1 MTLRFHLHPLPAPP
15 FYKYMRLARWLV
27 LLVAALGAGGTASAL
42 ETQARLLL
50 AADTAVP
57 GETVMA
63 GIHLHMNKGWHTYWR
78 NPGESGDA
86 TKIQWQLPQGIAAGP
101 VLWPPPEKYN
111 FQGLFTYVYHD
122 DVVVLVPLTLG
133 KSIPE
138 GPLEIKA
145 SLSWMECEELC
156 VMGKQDVSATLT
168 IGQASKPSPHAK
180 LIDQWKAKLP
190 LDGSFLQPTAKW
202 DGAIKDDARPIVI
215 EFSPTNTWASPDF
228 FPYGSKDYDVAGTT
242 EVLSSDNGKIRLR
255 KMVNKLEGDW
265 PTHLPG
271 LLIGK
276 GAAYEVQIPIGAP
289 QTTAALSLGSLF
301 AMLGFAFLG
310 GLILN
315 FMPCVLPVI
324 ALKVFSFVNQSKEHP
339 ARVRALGLVYALGV
353 IASFL
358 ILAGIAIAVQQ
369 AGGLA
374 TWGMALQ
381 NQIVRVLLTIV
392 MTLVALNL
400 FGLFEVTLGGG
411 VMTAAGDAASREGYS
426 GAFFNGILATILAT
440 PCTAPF
446 LTGALAFGFTQPA
459 FVTALAFIAAGLGLA
474 FPYVLL
480 SWRPELLKVF
490 PRPGAW
496 MEKFK
501 IAMGFPMLAT
511 AVWLFWITATSYGDS
526 GVLWLGLFLVV
537 LAAAAW
543 TYGAFVQRSLKRRGI
558 AVAIVLLL
566 LGAGYFGILEG
577 QLSWRSKV
585 VRTAG
590 GSLKEGPDGID
601 WRPWSPEA
609 VAEARTQ
616 GRPVLVDFT
625 AKTCLNCLANKRTSL
640 EIPSTRAKLKQI
652 NAVAFLGDFTD
663 SDPRIAAELRKYKRA
678 GVPLVLVYPKDPSAP
693 PIVLDPILTPGDVH
707 AALDKAAGAD
717 LNLSARQTSD

>member
-1 MTLRFHLHPLPAPP
+1 
-15 FYKYMRLARWLV
+15 MRLARWLV
-27 LLVAALGAGGTASAL
+27 SLVAALSVGSTASAL

-50 AADTAVP
+50 SAETAVP

-63 GIHLHMNKGWHTYWR
+63 GIHLHMNSGWHTYWR

-86 TKIQWQLPQGIAAGP
+86 TKIQWQLPDGIAAGSI
-101 VLWPPPEKYN
+101 LWPPPEKYN

-122 DVVVLVPLTLG
+122 DVVLLVPLTLG

-138 GPLEIKA
+138 GPVQIKA
-145 SLSWMECEELC
+145 NLSWMECEELC
-156 VMGKQDVSATLT
+156 VMGKQEVSATLT
-168 IGQASKPSPHAK
+168 IAKTSKPSANAK

-190 LDGSFLQPTAKW
+190 QDGSFLQPTAKW
-202 DGAIKDDARPIVI
+202 DGPIKDDARPIMI
-215 EFSPTNTWASPDF
+215 EWSTTNTWSNPDF
-228 FPYGSKDYDVAGTT
+228 FPYGSKDYDVAGNT
-242 EVLSSDNGKIRLR
+242 EVLSSDKGKIGLR
-255 KMVNKLEGDW
+255 KTVTKLEGEW
-265 PTHLPG
+265 PTYLPG
-271 LLIGK
+271 LLVNK
-276 GAAYEVQIPIGAP
+276 GAAYEVQIPIGAQQ
-289 QTTAALSLGSLF
+289 QTASLSVGALLG
-301 AMLGFAFLG
+301 MLGFAFLG

-339 ARVRALGLVYALGV
+339 ARVRALGFVYALGV

-358 ILAGIAIAVQQ
+358 VLAGIAIAVQQ
-369 AGGLA
+369 TGGLA

-411 VMTAAGDAASREGYS
+411 MMTAAGDAASREGYP
-426 GAFFNGILATILAT
+426 GAFFNGILATVLAT

-446 LTGALAFGFTQPA
+446 LTGALAFGFTQPPL
-459 FVTALAFIAAGLGLA
+459 VTALAFVAAGLGLA

-480 SWRPELLKVF
+480 SWRPELLKF
-490 PRPGAW
+490 LPKPGPW

-511 AVWLFWITATSYGDS
+511 AVWLFWITATGYGDS

-537 LAAAAW
+537 LAAATW
-543 TYGAFVQRSLKRRGI
+543 TYGAFYQRSLKHRGV
-558 AVAIVLLL
+558 AVAVVLLL

-577 QLSWRSKV
+577 QLSWRAKA

-590 GSLKEGPDGID
+590 HSLKEGPDGID
-601 WRPWSPEA
+601 WQPWSPEA
-609 VAEARTQ
+609 VAEARAQ

-625 AKTCLNCLANKRTSL
+625 AKTCLNCLANKRTSI

-652 NAVAFLGDFTD
+652 NAVAFIGDFTD
-663 SDPRIAAELRKYKRA
+663 SDPRIASELRKFARA
-678 GVPLVLVYPKDPSAP
+678 GVPLVLVYPKNPTAP
-693 PIVLDPILTPGDVH
+693 PLVLPPILTPGIVH
-707 AALDKAAGAD
+707 EALDKAAGGD
-717 LNLSARQTSD
+717 LNLSAH